1 MLIRVSG
8 YNAGIQQYL
17 EEGTKT
23 GREYTRDELDKRVIL
38 DGDLDLTRMIYE
50 SLPDKGQSRY
60 TTFTLAFGEDNIDP
74 EILHNITQEFKE
86 FAMYAYQGDEFN
98 FYAEAHL
105 PKIKLVKDK
114 RTGDMIER
122 KPHIHIVVPRKN
134 LLSGNEANPLGMH
147 DGNVKYLEAFQEYIN
162 QKYKLSSPREHVRAD
177 IKDAASVLS
186 RYKGDDFYG
195 KNREFK
201 QSLVKQVIEQGIQS
215 RAQFYALVGQ
225 HGETRVRNQGK
236 PNEYIAVKIPGD
248 AKYTNLKDTIFH
260 DDFIVRR
267 ELKKAPLDEKIIMN
281 RLLEW
286 PVRAK
291 EIKYVSK
298 AGPNFRKLYGKSSPE
313 ERARLLA
320 ASEAKFYQTYGD
332 HHDRVQPSQR
342 QRDNQSGTAQAS
354 RRVPGRATDGLQNLS
369 LSDVANHRQAGS
381 TGSRD
386 GPLLLPADAHLHL
399 GQPQPGRDSG
409 LRTSVPGGGRGRR
422 GLQPGVG
429 RRKRP
434 ATVSPDAAG
443 KTTQGTSGGR
453 ARNPRNSRDAR
464 SRNVIPPYAKNP
476 HRVATIQD
484 IEQRARLLFDPLKR
498 PAEKEL
504 VFKRA
509 SVKALTTHKQ
519 ASTVAAYFTREAQ
532 QNQILPTHRQAIRR
546 VDTQFYHLRRAVFS
560 DERLTRQDKAQLVSV
575 LVFERLKAREQ
586 IQSPQPNTEVSF
598 MGSAAIRALIEEEK
612 DTPGFTIS
620 GAKGS
625 GPEGVR
631 DRVKQIMDRLAK
643 QIDPKASTERAKELK
658 AKDLYTRKAK
668 FSQNVH
674 YLDKTSDKTLFV
686 DTGKAISMRRGGI
699 TEPAVAVALQLAK
712 ERFGSTLTINGSAD
726 FKRLVVDAVA
736 KNGLD
741 IHFTDKS
748 MNVSLAARRAELE
761 IEKSGQSIAPATDL
775 PRNVDDTTRAS
786 RDTSD
791 RLGLTEPIEA
801 LHGEGQTA
809 EQISVLLAPQL
820 DKQVPEQERV
830 SFVANVA
837 KTLGIPDRD
846 QAGGDQAFTQWQ
858 VQRVQT
864 QAPQPPQAPE
874 AAQASPAPAETAM
887 PEATPNSAAPV
898 QDDAQSPSELVRR
911 EAQWRQGM
919 PISEADV
926 RSSDTVMGLRAEDHV
941 IWLVATPDNTPEAT
955 ALLSSYMENTAYR
968 EAFKGALESLYS
980 RAASSPEDIQVLD
993 QATASVV
1000 KIVNQV
1006 ERRLHEPSTAA
1017 PAPVQL
1023 PAKADPKV
1031 IQGELVAHGA
1041 APYKH
1046 QEDKQPSYF
1055 VTLKTDAGERT
1066 VWGVGLEPAMQD
1078 KELAPGDQVRL
1089 QDHGTQPV
1097 VVQEVAEDG
1106 SVHEKTTRRREWSA
1120 VQVIPEREV
1129 AATTLQGLAL
1139 ATPSH
1144 GLAEQ
1149 DQDGG
1154 MNTD

>member
-17 EEGTKT
+17 EEGTKA

-50 SLPDKGQSRY
+50 SLPDKGQNRY
-60 TTFTLAFGEDNIDP
+60 TTFTLAFGEDHIDS
-74 EILHNITQEFKE
+74 EVLHNITQEFKQ
-86 FAMYAYQGDEFN
+86 FAMYAYQDDEFN

-236 PNEYIAVKIPGD
+236 PSEYIAVKIPGD
-248 AKYTNLKDTIFH
+248 AKYTNLKDTIFS
-260 DDFIVRR
+260 DGFIVRR

-313 ERARLLA
+313 ERARLLTER
-320 ASEAKFYQTYGD
+320 EAKFYQTYGD
-332 HHDRVQPSQR
+332 HHDRVPPSQR
-342 QRDNQSGTAQAS
+342 QRDNQSGTTQAS

-369 LSDVANHRQAGS
+369 FSDVADHRQAGS
-381 TGSRD
+381 AGSRN
-386 GPLLLPADAHLHL
+386 GALLLPTDAHLHL
-399 GQPQPGRDSG
+399 GQPQPGGDSG
-409 LRTSVPGGGRGRR
+409 LRTSVPGGRR
-422 GLQPGVG
+422 GGGTARGQGTG

-434 ATVSPDAAG
+434 AAVSQSAAG
-443 KTTQGTSGGR
+443 KTAQGTGR
-453 ARNPRNSRDAR
+453 VRAGNSRNAR
-464 SRNVIPPYAKNP
+464 GRNVIPPYAKNP
-476 HRVATIQD
+476 HRVATLQD
-484 IEQRARLLFDPLKR
+484 IEQRARFLFDPLKR

-509 SVKALTTHKQ
+509 SVKALTTNKQ

-532 QNQILPTHRQAIRR
+532 QNQILPGHRQAIRR
-546 VDTQFYHLRRAVFS
+546 VDTQFFQLRRAVFS

-586 IQSPQPNTEVSF
+586 IQNPHTTTEVSF
-598 MGSAAIRALIEEEK
+598 MGSAAIRALIEDEK
-612 DTPGFTIS
+612 EIPGFTIS
-620 GAKGS
+620 GAKGA
-625 GPEGVR
+625 GPQGVR
-631 DRVKQIMDRLAK
+631 DRVKQIMDRVSK
-643 QIDPKASTERAKELK
+643 QMDPDASTERARDLS

-674 YLDKTSDKTLFV
+674 YLDKASDKTLFV

-761 IEKSGQSIAPATDL
+761 IEKSGQSITPATDL
-775 PRNVDDTTRAS
+775 PRHVDDTTRAS

-809 EQISVLLAPQL
+809 EQISVLLAPKL

-830 SFVANVA
+830 QFVADVA

-858 VQRVQT
+858 AQR
-864 QAPQPPQAPE
+864 APQATQT
-874 AAQASPAPAETAM
+874 AQATPVQAETAT
-887 PEATPNSAAPV
+887 PEATPTSAVLA
-898 QDDAQSPSELVRR
+898 QDPAQSPSELVRR
-911 EAQWRQGM
+911 EAQWRQTM
-919 PISEADV
+919 PLSESEV
-926 RSSDTVMGLRAEDHV
+926 LSSDTIMAMRAEDHV
-941 IWLVATPDNTPEAT
+941 MWIIATPDNTPEGT
-955 ALLSSYMENTAYR
+955 AMLTSYLENAAYR
-968 EAFKGALESLYS
+968 EVFKDTVESLY
-980 RAASSPEDIQVLD
+980 RNFANSPEDTKVLD
-993 QATASVV
+993 QAIDPVV
-1000 KIVNQV
+1000 KIVHQI
-1006 ERRLHEPSTAA
+1006 ESRLQDVST
-1017 PAPVQL
+1017 PAPVKKSAQAN
-1023 PAKADPKV
+1023 AKI

-1046 QEDKQPSYF
+1046 QEGKQASYF

-1078 KELAPGDQVRL
+1078 KDLKAGDQVRL

-1097 VVQEVAEDG
+1097 VVQEVSEDG

-1120 VQVIPEREV
+1120 AQVMPEREV
-1129 AATTLQGLAL
+1129 AATTPQGLAL

-1154 MNTD
+1154 MSTD

>member
-1 MLIRVSG
+1 MLIRPGG
-8 YNAGIQQYL
+8 YNTGAQEYL
-17 EEGTKT
+17 ETGTKQ
-23 GREYTRDELDKRVIL
+23 GREFTRDELDERVIL
-38 DGDLDLTRMIYE
+38 DGNLDLTRTVYE
-50 SLPDKGQSRY
+50 SIQDKGQDRY
-60 TTFTLAFGEDNIDP
+60 LTFTMSFREDVVP
-74 EILHNITQEFKE
+74 RETLHAVTAEFKQ
-86 FAMYAYQGDEFN
+86 FIMYAYKSEEFN

-105 PKIKLVKDK
+105 PKIKEVKDNK
-114 RTGDMIER
+114 TGEMIER
-122 KPHIHIVVPRKN
+122 KPHIHVIIPRIN
-134 LLSGNEANPLGMH
+134 LLSGNEANPV
-147 DGNVKYLEAFQEYIN
+147 DVYLNHEKHFEAFQEYIN
-162 QKYKLSSPREHVRAD
+162 QKYNLASPRDHVRVD

-201 QSLVKQVIEQGIQS
+201 QNLVKEIVEQGVNS
-215 RAQFYALVGQ
+215 RADFYALVAT
-225 HGETRVRNQGK
+225 HGETRIRNEGK
-236 PNEYIAVKIPGD
+236 PNEYISVKLPGD
-248 AKYTNLKDTIFH
+248 AKGTNLKETIFH
-260 DDFIVRR
+260 DNFIVRR
-267 ELKKAPLDEKIIMN
+267 ELKKPPLEPAVIQQ
-281 RLLEW
+281 RLSEW
-286 PVRAK
+286 PQRSK
-291 EIKYVSK
+291 EIKYVNK
-298 AGPNFRKLYGKSSPE
+298 ATPAFRKLYVAAEPA
-313 ERARLLA
+313 ERIQLLA
-320 ASEAKFYQTYGD
+320 EREAKFYQTYGD

-354 RRVPGRATDGLQNLS
+354 RRVPDRATDGLQNLS
-369 LSDVANHRQAGS
+369 LSNVADHRQAGS
-381 TGSRD
+381 AGSGD
-386 GPLLLPADAHLHL
+386 GALLLPTDAHLHL
-399 GQPQPGRDSG
+399 GQPQSRGDSG
-409 LRTSVPGGGRGRR
+409 LRASVRGGRGRR
-422 GLQPGVG
+422 ESDAPTGTG

-434 ATVSPDAAG
+434 ATVSPDAKG

-453 ARNPRNSRDAR
+453 ARKPRNSRDAR

-476 HRVATIQD
+476 HSVATIQD
-484 IEQRARLLFDPLKR
+484 IEQRARFLFDPLKR

-509 SVKALTTHKQ
+509 SVKALTTNKQ

-532 QNQILPTHRQAIRR
+532 QNQILPAHRQAVRR
-546 VDTQFYHLRRAVFS
+546 VDIQFYHLRRAVFS

-586 IQSPQPNTEVSF
+586 IQLSQPTTEVSF

-620 GAKGS
+620 GAKGA

-643 QIDPKASTERAKELK
+643 QIDPEASTERAKELN

-786 RDTSD
+786 RDLSD

-809 EQISVLLAPQL
+809 EQISVLLAPKL
-820 DKQVPEQERV
+820 DKQVPEQDRIQ
-830 SFVANVA
+830 FVTDVA
-837 KTLGIPDRD
+837 KTLNIPDRD

-858 VQRVQT
+858 AQRVQT
-864 QAPQPPQAPE
+864 QAPQAPE
-874 AAQASPAPAETAM
+874 ATQAAQASPVPAETAT
-887 PEATPNSAAPV
+887 PEVTPNSAAPV
-898 QDDAQSPSELVRR
+898 RDHARSPSELVRR
-911 EAQWRQGM
+911 EAQWRQSM
-919 PISEADV
+919 PISEAEV
-926 RSSDTVMGLRAEDHV
+926 LSSDTVMAMRAEDHV
-941 IWLVATPDNTPEAT
+941 MWIVATPDKTPEGT
-955 ALLSSYMENTAYR
+955 AMLASYLENAAYR
-968 EAFKGALESLYS
+968 EVFKDSVESLYRS
-980 RAASSPEDIQVLD
+980 FANSPEDSKVLD
-993 QATASVV
+993 QAIAPVV
-1000 KIVNQV
+1000 KIVNQI
-1006 ERRLHEPSTAA
+1006 ESRLQGPVAA
-1017 PAPVQL
+1017 PAPVQQS
-1023 PAKADPKV
+1023 AKADPKI

-1066 VWGVGLEPAMQD
+1066 VWGVGLEPALQD
-1078 KELAPGDQVRL
+1078 NELVPGDQVRL

-1120 VQVIPEREV
+1120 IQVMPEREV
-1129 AATTLQGLAL
+1129 AATTPQGLAL

-1149 DQDGG
+1149 DQDAG
-1154 MNTD
+1154 MSTD

>member
-17 EEGTKT
+17 EEGTKA

-50 SLPDKGQSRY
+50 SSPDKGQNRY
-60 TTFTLAFGEDNIDP
+60 TTFTLAFGEDHIDS
-74 EILHNITQEFKE
+74 EVLHNITQEFKQ
-86 FAMYAYQGDEFN
+86 FAMYAYQDDEFN

-105 PKIKLVKDK
+105 PKIKFVKDK

-201 QSLVKQVIEQGIQS
+201 QNLVKQVIEQGIQS

-298 AGPNFRKLYGKSSPE
+298 AGPNFRKLYGQSSPE
-313 ERARLLA
+313 DRARLLA
-320 ASEAKFYQTYGD
+320 EREAKFYKTYGD

-342 QRDNQSGTAQAS
+342 QRDNQPGTAQTQ

-381 TGSRD
+381 TGGRD
-386 GPLLLPADAHLHL
+386 GALLLPPDAYVHL
-399 GQPQPGRDSG
+399 GQSQPGGDSG

-422 GLQPGVG
+422 GVQPGAG

-434 ATVSPDAAG
+434 STVSPNAAG

-453 ARNPRNSRDAR
+453 ATNPRNSRDAR

-484 IEQRARLLFDPLKR
+484 IEQRARFLFDPLKR
-498 PAEKEL
+498 PPEKEL

-509 SVKALTTHKQ
+509 SVKALTTNKQ

-532 QNQILPTHRQAIRR
+532 QNQILPGHRQAIRR
-546 VDTQFYHLRRAVFS
+546 VDTQFFQLRRAVFS

-586 IQSPQPNTEVSF
+586 IQNPQTTTEVSF
-598 MGSAAIRALIEEEK
+598 MGSAAIRALIEDEK
-612 DTPGFTIS
+612 EIPGFTIS
-620 GAKGS
+620 GARGA
-625 GPEGVR
+625 GPQGVR
-631 DRVKQIMDRLAK
+631 DRVKQIMDRVSK
-643 QIDPKASTERAKELK
+643 QMDPDASTERARELS

-686 DTGKAISMRRGGI
+686 DTGKAISIRRGGI

-761 IEKSGQSIAPATDL
+761 IEKSGQSITPATDL
-775 PRNVDDTTRAS
+775 PRHVNDTTRDS

-801 LHGEGQTA
+801 LHGEGQTT
-809 EQISVLLAPQL
+809 EQISVLLAPKL
-820 DKQVPEQERV
+820 DKQVPEHERV
-830 SFVANVA
+830 QFVADVA

-846 QAGGDQAFTQWQ
+846 QAGGEQAFTQWQ
-858 VQRVQT
+858 AQRVQT
-864 QAPQPPQAPE
+864 QAPQVPEAPL
-874 AAQASPAPAETAM
+874 AAQASQASAETAT
-887 PEATPNSAAPV
+887 PEADPTSAAPV

-911 EAQWRQGM
+911 EAQWRQAM
-919 PISEADV
+919 PISKADV
-926 RSSDTVMGLRAEDHV
+926 RSSDTVMSLRAEDHV
-941 IWLVATPDNTPEAT
+941 IWLVATPDNTPEST
-955 ALLSSYMENTAYR
+955 AMLSSYMENTAYR

-980 RAASSPEDIQVLD
+980 RAASSPEDMQVLD
-993 QATASVV
+993 QVTASIVE
-1000 KIVNQV
+1000 IVNQV
-1006 ERRLHEPSTAA
+1006 ERRLHEPATAA
-1017 PAPVQL
+1017 LAPVQS
-1023 PAKADPKV
+1023 PAKADPKI
-1031 IQGELVAHGA
+1031 IQGELVVHGP

-1046 QEDKQPSYF
+1046 QEDKQPSYY

-1078 KELAPGDQVRL
+1078 KELAPGDQVSL

-1120 VQVIPEREV
+1120 TPVMPEREM
-1129 AATTLQGLAL
+1129 AATTPQGLAL

-1154 MNTD
+1154 MSTD

>member
-17 EEGTKT
+17 EEGTKA

-50 SLPDKGQSRY
+50 SLPDNGQNRY
-60 TTFTLAFGEDNIDP
+60 MTFTLAFGEDHIDS
-74 EILHNITQEFKE
+74 EVLHNITQEFKQ
-86 FAMYAYQGDEFN
+86 FAMYAYQDDEFN

-105 PKIKLVKDK
+105 PKIKFVKDK

-201 QSLVKQVIEQGIQS
+201 QNLVKQVIEQGIQS

-225 HGETRVRNQGK
+225 HGGIRVRNQGK
-236 PNEYIAVKIPGD
+236 PSEYIAVKIPGD
-248 AKYTNLKDTIFH
+248 AKYTNLKDTIFSE
-260 DDFIVRR
+260 DFIVRR

-313 ERARLLA
+313 ERAGLLA
-320 ASEAKFYQTYGD
+320 AREAKFYQTYGD
-332 HHDRVQPSQR
+332 HHDRVQLSQR
-342 QRDNQSGTAQAS
+342 QRDNQSGTTQAP

-369 LSDVANHRQAGS
+369 LGDVADHRQAGS
-381 TGSRD
+381 ARSRD
-386 GPLLLPADAHLHL
+386 GALLLPTDAHLHL
-399 GQPQPGRDSG
+399 GQPQPGGDSG
-409 LRTSVPGGGRGRR
+409 LRTSVPEGGRGRR
-422 GLQPGVG
+422 TARGQGTG

-434 ATVSPDAAG
+434 AAVSQGAAG
-443 KTTQGTSGGR
+443 KTAQGTGRGR
-453 ARNPRNSRDAR
+453 AGNSRNAR
-464 SRNVIPPYAKNP
+464 GRNVIPPYAKNP

-484 IEQRARLLFDPLKR
+484 IEQRARFLFDPLKR

-509 SVKALTTHKQ
+509 SVKALTTNKQ

-532 QNQILPTHRQAIRR
+532 QNQILPGHRQAIRR
-546 VDTQFYHLRRAVFS
+546 VDTQFFQLRRAVFS

-586 IQSPQPNTEVSF
+586 IQNPHSTTEVSF
-598 MGSAAIRALIEEEK
+598 MGSAAIRALIDKEK
-612 DTPGFTIS
+612 EIPGFTIS
-620 GAKGS
+620 GVRGA
-625 GPEGVR
+625 GPQGVR
-631 DRVKQIMDRLAK
+631 DRVKQIMDRVSK
-643 QIDPKASTERAKELK
+643 QMDPDASTERARDLS

-775 PRNVDDTTRAS
+775 PRQVDDTTRAS

-791 RLGLTEPIEA
+791 RLSLTEPIEA

-809 EQISVLLAPQL
+809 EQISVLLAPKL

-830 SFVANVA
+830 QFVTDVA

-846 QAGGDQAFTQWQ
+846 QASGDQAFTQWQ
-858 VQRVQT
+858 AQR
-864 QAPQPPQAPE
+864 APQATQT
-874 AAQASPAPAETAM
+874 AQSTPVQAETAT
-887 PEATPNSAAPV
+887 PEATPTSAAPA
-898 QDDAQSPSELVRR
+898 QDPAQSPSELVRR
-911 EAQWRQGM
+911 EAQWRQTM
-919 PISEADV
+919 PISEAEV
-926 RSSDTVMGLRAEDHV
+926 LSSNTIMAMRAEDHV
-941 IWLVATPDNTPEAT
+941 MWIIAAPDNTPEGT
-955 ALLSSYMENTAYR
+955 AMLASYLENAAYR
-968 EAFKGALESLYS
+968 EVFKDSVESLYRS
-980 RAASSPEDIQVLD
+980 FAKSPEDTKVLD
-993 QATASVV
+993 QAIAPAV
-1000 KIVNQV
+1000 KIVNQI
-1006 ERRLHEPSTAA
+1006 ESRMQGPLAAATAPFEPS
-1017 PAPVQL
+1017 
-1023 PAKADPKV
+1023 AKADPKI

-1046 QEDKQPSYF
+1046 QEGKQASYF

-1066 VWGVGLEPAMQD
+1066 VWGVGLEPAMEARD
-1078 KELAPGDQVRL
+1078 LKAGDQVRL

-1106 SVHEKTTRRREWSA
+1106 SIHEKTARRREWSA
-1120 VQVIPEREV
+1120 TPVLPEREV
-1129 AATTLQGLAL
+1129 AATTPRGLAL

-1154 MNTD
+1154 MSTD

>member
-1 MLIRVSG
+1 MLIRPGG
-8 YNAGIQQYL
+8 YNAGAQEYL
-17 EEGTKT
+17 ETGTKQ
-23 GREYTRDELDKRVIL
+23 GREFTRDELDERVIL
-38 DGDLDLTRMIYE
+38 DGNLDLTRTVYE
-50 SLPDKGQSRY
+50 SIQDKGQDRY
-60 TTFTLAFGEDNIDP
+60 LTFTMSFREDVVP
-74 EILHNITQEFKE
+74 TETLHAVTAEFKQ
-86 FAMYAYQGDEFN
+86 FIMYAYKSEEFN

-105 PKIKLVKDK
+105 PKIKQVKDNK
-114 RTGDMIER
+114 TGEMIER
-122 KPHIHIVVPRKN
+122 KPHIHVIIPRIN
-134 LLSGNEANPLGMH
+134 LLSGNEANPV
-147 DGNVKYLEAFQEYIN
+147 DVYLNHEKHFEAFQEYIN
-162 QKYKLSSPREHVRAD
+162 QKYNLASPRDHVRVD
-177 IKDAASVLS
+177 INDAASVLS

-201 QSLVKQVIEQGIQS
+201 QNLVKEIVERGVTS
-215 RAQFYALVGQ
+215 RADFYALVAT
-225 HGETRVRNQGK
+225 HGETRIRNEGK
-236 PNEYIAVKIPGD
+236 SNEYISVKLPGD
-248 AKYTNLKDTIFH
+248 AKGTNLKETIFH
-260 DDFIVRR
+260 DNFIVHR
-267 ELKKAPLDEKIIMN
+267 ELKKPPLEPAVIQQ
-281 RLLEW
+281 RLSEW
-286 PVRAK
+286 PQRSK
-291 EIKYVSK
+291 EIKYVNK
-298 AGPNFRKLYGKSSPE
+298 ATPAFRKLYVAAEPA
-313 ERARLLA
+313 ERLQLLA
-320 ASEAKFYQTYGD
+320 EREAKFYQTYGD

-342 QRDNQSGTAQAS
+342 QRDNQSGTTQAS

-369 LSDVANHRQAGS
+369 LSDVADHRQAGS
-381 TGSRD
+381 AGSRNRA
-386 GPLLLPADAHLHL
+386 LLLPTDAHLHL
-399 GQPQPGRDSG
+399 GQPQPGGDSG
-409 LRTSVPGGGRGRR
+409 LRTSVPGGRR
-422 GLQPGVG
+422 GGRTAGGQGTG

-434 ATVSPDAAG
+434 AAVSQSAAG
-443 KTTQGTSGGR
+443 KTAQGTGRGR
-453 ARNPRNSRDAR
+453 AGTARSARNAR
-464 SRNVIPPYAKNP
+464 SRDVIPPYAKNP
-476 HRVATIQD
+476 HRVATLQD
-484 IEQRARLLFDPLKR
+484 IEQRARFLFDPLKR

-509 SVKALTTHKQ
+509 SVKALTTNKQ

-532 QNQILPTHRQAIRR
+532 QNQILPGHRQAIRR
-546 VDTQFYHLRRAVFS
+546 VDTQFFQLRRAVFS
-560 DERLTRQDKAQLVSV
+560 DDRLTRQDKAQLVSV

-586 IQSPQPNTEVSF
+586 IQNPQTTTEVSF
-598 MGSAAIRALIEEEK
+598 MGSAAIRALIEDEK
-612 DTPGFTIS
+612 ETPGFTIS
-620 GAKGS
+620 GARS
-625 GPEGVR
+625 AAPQGVR
-631 DRVKQIMDRLAK
+631 DRVKQIMDRVSK
-643 QIDPKASTERAKELK
+643 QMDPDASTERARDLS

-761 IEKSGQSIAPATDL
+761 IEKSGQSITPATDL
-775 PRNVDDTTRAS
+775 PRHVDDSTRAS

-801 LHGEGQTA
+801 LHGEGQTT
-809 EQISVLLAPQL
+809 EQISVLLATKL

-830 SFVANVA
+830 QFVADVA

-858 VQRVQT
+858 AQRVPQAT
-864 QAPQPPQAPE
+864 QAAHATPVQ
-874 AAQASPAPAETAM
+874 AETATLK
-887 PEATPNSAAPV
+887 ATPTTAAPV
-898 QDDAQSPSELVRR
+898 QDNAQSPSELVRR
-911 EAQWRQGM
+911 EAQWRQGI
-919 PISEADV
+919 PISEAEV
-926 RSSDTVMGLRAEDHV
+926 LSSDTVMAMRAEDHV
-941 IWLVATPDNTPEAT
+941 MWIIATPDNTPEGT
-955 ALLSSYMENTAYR
+955 AMLASYLENSAYR
-968 EAFKGALESLYS
+968 EVFKDSVESLYRS
-980 RAASSPEDIQVLD
+980 FANSPEDTKVLD
-993 QATASVV
+993 QAIAPAV
-1000 KIVNQV
+1000 KIVNQI
-1006 ERRLHEPSTAA
+1006 ESRLQDVST
-1017 PAPVQL
+1017 PAPVEKSAQ
-1023 PAKADPKV
+1023 ANPKI

-1055 VTLKTDAGERT
+1055 VTLKTNAGERT

-1078 KELAPGDQVRL
+1078 KELTAGDHVRL

-1106 SVHEKTTRRREWSA
+1106 SIHEKTTRRREWSA
-1120 VQVIPEREV
+1120 TPVLPEREV

-1154 MNTD
+1154 MSTD